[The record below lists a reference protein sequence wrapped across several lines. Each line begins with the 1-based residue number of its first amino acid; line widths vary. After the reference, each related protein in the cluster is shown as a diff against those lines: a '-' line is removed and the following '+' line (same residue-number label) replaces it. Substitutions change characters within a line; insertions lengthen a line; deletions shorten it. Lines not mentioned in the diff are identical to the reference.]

1 MVASLAPRANLW
13 IECSGQVVLSRW
25 RVELLQAIEDTGSIS
40 AAAQRMKVEYQRAW
54 HKLAEMEKGL
64 GVALVERRTGGAGG
78 GGARLTEVGQDY
90 VARFARFAAG
100 VDDVIARQFDQ
111 AFGGG

>member
-13 IECSGQVVLSRW
+13 IECGGQVVLSRW

-54 HKLAEMEKGL
+54 QKLAEMEKGL
-64 GVALVERRTGGAGG
+64 GVALVERRTGGVGG
-78 GGARLTEVGQDY
+78 GGARLTAAGQDY
-90 VARFARFAAG
+90 VARFGRFAAG